1 MNPADLVKLFVRHR
15 NAANLLMI
23 IMLVL
28 GAVSLSRL
36 NTQFF
41 PDFGIDM
48 VSVTVVWPGASAD
61 DIEGN
66 IVTAIEPEVRFLNN
80 VDHIVSFAVE
90 GSGTVLV
97 QFKAGSDMQAGRA
110 DVVSAV
116 SQVTTLPAGSETPII
131 RRVTRYDTISRIAVS
146 GPFSESALKAIA
158 KRIREGLLAR
168 GIDQVLMYGARDEE
182 IWVDM
187 TPRTLRRLGLSLN
200 DVAERIRDRSQ
211 DLPSGNI
218 EGQVEKQI
226 RSLGLETTAAGL
238 GDMEI
243 RSLPNGEKIRLRDI
257 AGVHEAFNADAAEG
271 RLAKDRAIELHVK
284 RAVGAD
290 ALAGAAIVEN
300 YLAEL
305 RQTLPP
311 TLKLEHYDVQAG
323 LISERIAIL
332 LKNGVGG
339 LALVVIILFIFLNL
353 RVAIWVAAGIPV
365 ALLAT
370 MGVMLLSGQS
380 INMVSLFALIMTL
393 GIIVDDAI
401 VVGEHAATRRGLGL
415 SAQQAA
421 EEGALRMLA
430 PVVASS
436 LTTIAAFLPLIIIGG
451 IIGTILRAIPL
462 VTVSVLVA
470 SLVECFLILP
480 GHLRGAM
487 GHENQRESRPRA
499 WFDHHFDRFRSHA
512 YRRLLIAC
520 VQWRYLT
527 VASAIAALIIALGI
541 IGGGRIGFQFFP
553 TPEGDIVYGNVV
565 MMPGTPRARTEVMVQ
580 ELERAAH
587 EAAAQSSLQ
596 SLAGEGLI
604 HSTFGRLGKSQANEF
619 YSVRGDKYGG
629 LYVELIPSDHRQ
641 VRMPEFIETWRQ
653 HIRQQPGVERINLN
667 ARRGGPPGKEI
678 DIRLKGGST
687 RDLKAAT
694 HVVKALL
701 QRFPGVSDVE
711 DDLPYGKV
719 EVILELTPRGRA
731 LGFSTDSV
739 GQQVRAAFQGA
750 IAKRF
755 PRGDEEITV
764 KVQYARGVIST
775 EDLLNLYLRSPTGV
789 DVPLSEVVS
798 MREATGFARIRR
810 KDGQREVAITG
821 ELDVSK
827 ISMGKLLEA
836 LEDSDLPN
844 MARQFGLQY
853 SFAGRAEEQ
862 ARTMADMRLGA
873 LVGLAAIYVILAWVF
888 SSYIRPIVVMAIIPF
903 GVVGAVMGHLLLGF
917 DLSLLTLVGLLG
929 LSGILV
935 NDSII
940 LVSTIDARAAAGEE
954 TFEAII
960 AGSQD
965 RLRAAL
971 LTSLTTIGGL
981 TPLLFETS
989 LQAQFLIPMAIT
1001 LIFGLAV
1008 ATLLVLLVVPSLMA
1022 IQLDVQN
1029 LWRRRRAQGV
1039 RRRQRWAAFRAASN
1053 PERLSIIL
1061 NALDRAVCGIGF
1073 WSALIILPAMIGVR
1087 IFEIVARKLFNA
1099 AFSLPQYL
1107 EWELFVFL
1115 ILLTLGYAY
1124 VRDAHVRVDVIRERL
1139 SPALR
1144 GRIELL
1150 GLLLLMLPFVLV
1162 VLYFGIDY
1170 AAASFQDGERL
1181 ALTLGGPWRWLLKGA
1196 MPFGLGLFLL
1206 AAIVAAVRNFVQ
1218 RRARR

>member
-15 NAANLLMI
+15 NAANLLMVV
-23 IMLVL
+23 MLVL

-48 VSVTVVWPGASAD
+48 VSVTVAWPGASAS

-66 IVTAIEPEVRFLNN
+66 IVTAIEPEVRYLNN
-80 VDHIVSFAVE
+80 VDHIISFAVE

-97 QFKAGSDMQAGRA
+97 QFNAGSDMQAGRA

-116 SQVTTLPAGSETPII
+116 AQVTTLPAGSETPII

-168 GIDQVLMYGARDEE
+168 GIDQVLLYGARDEE

-187 TPRTLRRLGLSLN
+187 TPQTLRRLGLSLS
-200 DVAERIRDRSQ
+200 DVADRIRDRSQ

-226 RSLGLETTAAGL
+226 RSLGLETSATGL
-238 GDMEI
+238 GDIEI

-257 AGVHEAFNADAAEG
+257 AGVHEAFDADAVEG

-290 ALAGAAIVEN
+290 ALEAAAAVER

-370 MGVMLLSGQS
+370 TGVMLLTGQS

-401 VVGEHAATRRGLGL
+401 VVGEHAATRRATGL
-415 SAQQAA
+415 SARQAA

-451 IIGTILRAIPL
+451 IIGTILSAIPL

-470 SLVECFLILP
+470 SLLECFLILP
-480 GHLRGAM
+480 GHLRGAL
-487 GHENQRESRPRA
+487 GQANQQESRARA
-499 WFDHHFDRFRSHA
+499 WFNRQFDQFRSRG
-512 YRRLLIAC
+512 YRPFLVAC
-520 VQWRYLT
+520 IQWRYLT
-527 VASAIAALIIALGI
+527 VACAVAALIIALGI

-553 TPEGDIVYGNVV
+553 TPEGNIVYGNVV
-565 MMPGTPRARTEVMVQ
+565 MMPGTPRARTEAMVH
-580 ELERAAH
+580 ELERAAR
-587 EAAAQSSLQ
+587 EAATQSPGTSVA
-596 SLAGEGLI
+596 SEPLI
-604 HSTFGRLGKSQANEF
+604 HSTFGSLGKSQAAEF

-641 VRMPEFIETWRQ
+641 IRMPDFIETWRQ
-653 HIRQQPGVERINLN
+653 RIQRQPGVDRINLN

-678 DIRLKGGST
+678 DIRLQGGTT

-694 HVVKALL
+694 HEVKTLL

-711 DDLPYGKV
+711 DDLPYGKQ

-739 GQQVRAAFQGA
+739 GRQVRAAFQGA

-755 PRGDEEITV
+755 PRGDEEVTV
-764 KVQYARGVIST
+764 KVQYERGAITT
-775 EDLLNLYLRSPTGV
+775 EDLLNLYLRGPSGV

-798 MREATGFARIRR
+798 MREDAGFARIRR
-810 KDGQREVAITG
+810 QDGLREAAITG
-821 ELDVSK
+821 ELDVSE

-836 LEDSDLPN
+836 LEDSELPSI
-844 MARQFGLQY
+844 ARQYGLQY

-873 LVGLAAIYVILAWVF
+873 LIGLAAIYVILAWVF
-888 SSYIRPIVVMAIIPF
+888 SSYVRPVVVMAVIPF
-903 GVVGAVMGHLLLGF
+903 GIVGAVMGHLLLGF

-940 LVSTIDARAAAGEE
+940 LVSTIDESIAAGEDS
-954 TFEAII
+954 FQAII

-965 RLRAAL
+965 RLRAVL

-1008 ATLLVLLVVPSLMA
+1008 ATLLVLLVVPSLLA
-1022 IQLDVQN
+1022 IQLDIQKMLRHRRVQGP
-1029 LWRRRRAQGV
+1029 RRR
-1039 RRRQRWAAFRAASN
+1039 RWAAFRAASSR
-1053 PERLSIIL
+1053 ERLLLIL
-1061 NALDRAVCGIGF
+1061 SAIDRAICGIGF

-1087 IFEIVARKLFNA
+1087 VYEIVARKVFNA
-1099 AFSLPQYL
+1099 ALSLPQYL

-1115 ILLTLGYAY
+1115 VLLTLGYAY
-1124 VRDAHVRVDVIRERL
+1124 IRGAHVRVDVIRERL
-1139 SPALR
+1139 SPAMQ

-1150 GLLLLMLPFVLV
+1150 GLLLLMLPFVMV

-1170 AAASFQDGERL
+1170 AINSFDDGERL

-1206 AAIVAAVRNFVQ
+1206 AAIVAAVRNLAQ
-1218 RRARR
+1218 RRAKD